1 MSHAMPVR
9 EPQLLRTA
17 LLAAAALIAFAIAAA
32 LAARLGGIGASRLEV
47 PPLVE
52 HRMLAFADGPG
63 GRIDVREAGSGAPL
77 GSIEAGH
84 DGFVKVVLRGL
95 ARERSLRGIGP
106 DSPFKLGRTADD
118 RMLIEDP
125 ATGRVLLLDAFG
137 AGNAQSFVH
146 LFQLGRSKP

>member
-63 GRIDVREAGSGAPL
+63 GRIDVLGAGGAPL

-95 ARERSLRGIGP
+95 ARERMLHGVGP
-106 DSPFKLGRTADD
+106 DSPFKLGRTADG